1 MKAFVTGATGFL
13 GSHVARVLAEQGA
26 ELRLLVRP
34 TSDLRNLDGLNADRV
49 VGDLRDAASI
59 SKALSGCDV
68 VFHVA
73 ADYRLWVRDPDEM
86 YRSNVEG
93 TRSLLEAARK
103 QGVRRVV
110 YTSSVA
116 TMGFTSNHAWT
127 GEGARPHT
135 STVADEE
142 SPVSLADMIGHYKR
156 SKFMAEQV
164 AVEAAR
170 SGVDVVIV
178 NPTTPIGERDIKPTP
193 TGRIVV
199 DFLKRKFPAYVE
211 TGLNLVDATEC
222 ARGHVQA
229 LEKGRSGERYIL
241 GGENLTL
248 KQILDRLAAIT
259 GLPSPT
265 VKLPYIFALAA
276 GVVDEMVTGR
286 LLGREPRAT
295 IDAVRMGRKMMF
307 VSSAKAERELGWRTV
322 PVDGAHC
329 AGRWTG
335 SGATGMSRIAIIA
348 AMEREVGPLIRN
360 WKVRTMEHGGRR
372 YRLFENGEATLV
384 CGGIGAEAARRATE
398 AVIREVNPVRVI
410 SVGFAGALDASL
422 QVGHVFEPRTVINAA
437 DGVRTEVG
445 SGEGIL
451 VSSATVAGKEQKI
464 RFRQS
469 LWRECGGH
477 GSRSRGARSAGAGS
491 RVRSFESHLRR
502 RRFHPARVGS
512 LCGGRRELSVRPLRV
527 PCGSAPVAVGRDDC
541 AGAE

>member
-1 MKAFVTGATGFL
+1 MLAFVTGATGFL
-13 GSHVARVLAEQGA
+13 GSHVARVLAEHGA
-26 ELRLLVRP
+26 QLRLLVRP
-34 TSDLRNLDGLNADRV
+34 TSDLRNVDDLKNADRV

-59 SKALSGCDV
+59 SKALSDCDV

-73 ADYRLWVRDPDEM
+73 ADYRLWVRDPGEM

-116 TMGFTSNHAWT
+116 TMGFTSGSNN
-127 GEGARPHT
+127 GN
-135 STVADEE
+135 VADEQ
-142 SPVSLADMIGHYKR
+142 SPVGIADMIGHYKR

-164 AVEAAR
+164 ANDAAK
-170 SGVDVVIV
+170 SGIDVVIV
-178 NPTTPIGERDIKPTP
+178 NPTTPIGERDVKPTP

-259 GLPSPT
+259 SLPSPT

-307 VSSAKAERELGWRTV
+307 VTSAKAERELGWRTV
-322 PVDGAHC
+322 PVD
-329 AGRWTG
+329 
-335 SGATGMSRIAIIA
+335 
-348 AMEREVGPLIRN
+348 
-360 WKVRTMEHGGRR
+360 
-372 YRLFENGEATLV
+372 
-384 CGGIGAEAARRATE
+384 
-398 AVIREVNPVRVI
+398 
-410 SVGFAGALDASL
+410 
-422 QVGHVFEPRTVINAA
+422 
-437 DGVRTEVG
+437 
-445 SGEGIL
+445 
-451 VSSATVAGKEQKI
+451 SA
-464 RFRQS
+464 
-469 LWRECGGH
+469 
-477 GSRSRGARSAGAGS
+477 
-491 RVRSFESHLRR
+491 LRR
-502 RRFHPARVGS
+502 
-512 LCGGRRELSVRPLRV
+512 SVDWFRGNGYV
-527 PCGSAPVAVGRDDC
+527 
-541 AGAE
+541 